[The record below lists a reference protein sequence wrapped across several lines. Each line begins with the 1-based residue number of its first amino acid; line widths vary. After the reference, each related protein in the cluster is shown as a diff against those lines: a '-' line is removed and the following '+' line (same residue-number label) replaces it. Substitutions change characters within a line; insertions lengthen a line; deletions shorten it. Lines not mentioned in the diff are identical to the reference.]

1 MTVVVVLVVVDVDF
15 KVGKLVVRVEVSPDN
30 MSISIAE
37 FLYLKNAFPGN
48 KNTVKA
54 NSIIY

>member
-1 MTVVVVLVVVDVDF
+1 MTVVVVSVVVDVDF

-30 MSISIAE
+30 MSISILE
-37 FLYLKNAFPGN
+37 FLYLIYAFPIR
-48 KNTVKA
+48 TMSRP